1 MASFVILSAGLG
13 APTMSLLDKAGCGQ
27 VSKVNESGSFSL
39 AVTVKSTV
47 RGLIY
52 NCSAMMMSVN
62 ATPSDSCA
70 AWVPH
75 VDINETLA
83 ISLRATEAGGSV
95 AACMEWQLTAGV
107 PSPDAWTMSSEAGDV
122 SRWVQDAL
130 AAVAVVARTVED
142 LASVE
147 DVYLPINGSGGHFAG
162 RKKAIDQYFDSM
174 THLSYRCVPAGTPS
188 YWPVW
193 HWLPLAI
200 KGRQWGFPPT
210 ALTALQMRLSHAL
223 LAFSGVIWSIDRS
236 CVDDKAYDCLGKNST
251 VYESCI
257 SHISGLPDPHCH
269 LLCNQTWQL
278 GPGGAAEPWG
288 VHTLSHHI
296 PSPGLSALQ
305 DSRTSAVGVYGDR
318 GCGDTGH

>member
-1 MASFVILSAGLG
+1 
-13 APTMSLLDKAGCGQ
+13 MSLLDKAACGQ
-27 VSKVNESGSFSL
+27 VAHVNESSSFRL
-39 AVTVKSTV
+39 AVMVSSSV

-52 NCSAMMMSVN
+52 NCSATMANVN

-70 AWVPH
+70 AWLPH
-75 VDINETLA
+75 ADINETLD
-83 ISLRATEAGGSV
+83 ISLNALDAGGSV
-95 AACMEWQLTAGV
+95 AACMEWQLTAGA
-107 PSPDAWTMSSEAGDV
+107 PSPDAWAMSSDAGDV
-122 SRWVQDAL
+122 GRWVREAL
-130 AAVAVVARTVED
+130 AAIATVARSVMVED
-142 LASVE
+142 AL
-147 DVYLPINGSGGHFAG
+147 LPINGSGGHFAG

-193 HWLPLAI
+193 HWPPFAI
-200 KGRQWGFPPT
+200 SGRKWGFPPT
-210 ALTALQMRLSHAL
+210 ARTALQMRLSHAL
-223 LAFSGVIWSIDRS
+223 LAFSGVVWSIDRS
-236 CVDDKAYDCLGKNST
+236 CVDDEAYDCLGQNST

-257 SHISGLPDPHCH
+257 QHLPGLPDPHCH

-288 VHTLSHHI
+288 VNTLSHHI

-318 GCGDTGH
+318 GCGDTQ